1 MDRRDQPMP
10 ENEEEAAL
18 FGNGE
23 AGLLGLLGAYLR
35 RRA

>member
-18 FGNGE
+18 LGSEGE
-23 AGLLGLLGAYLR
+23 AELLGAYLR

>member
-1 MDRRDQPMP
+1 MDRRDQPMR

-18 FGNGE
+18 LGNEE
-23 AGLLGLLGAYLR
+23 AGLPGLLGAYLR